1 MGIARRKHRGRMS
14 PPKTS
19 SPPDSGVALATRH
32 ALGWMCA
39 ANMVGLWLAL
49 CLVWPRAGELAGG
62 FTFGRWVPIHL
73 NAHLYGWSSLPLVAV
88 LLAAFFPHRLRE
100 CWSRLAVTAW
110 SAALAFAC
118 ASWLTGR
125 TSGKLFMDWTG
136 VSRVLFP
143 AALAV
148 LASALA
154 VGLRAGWK
162 TWSPLNRT
170 WRLLLL
176 LALVPVPAIL
186 YWAASPSLYPTVNPH
201 SGGATGSS
209 LLGSTLVLIA
219 IILFSPTLLSIPS
232 RAPLPRW
239 TRILPP
245 LLVAHFAGYLLLERG
260 DASHHAADQISGLFT
275 LLPWPFVLTSRLRL
289 HAWPAGTRR
298 WLLAFAAWGVVLTVS
313 ACLMFL
319 PGALEKSKFTN
330 AFVAHTH
337 MAMAGML
344 TSFLMI
350 VLIALNP
357 GDTAGALGD
366 SKPFWIWQAGCM
378 LHVLSMFGA
387 GACEAVNPGVLFG
400 PSTAINLL
408 YGLRI
413 LAGLAMLDASVR
425 WLRAVRRATYPHLN
439 ENAPA

>member
-1 MGIARRKHRGRMS
+1 
-14 PPKTS
+14 
-19 SPPDSGVALATRH
+19 
-32 ALGWMCA
+32 MCA
-39 ANMVGLWLAL
+39 ANAVGLWLAVCFL
-49 CLVWPRAGELAGG
+49 WPSAGKLAGA
-62 FTFGRWVPIHL
+62 FTYGRWVPVHL
-73 NAHLYGWSSLPLVAV
+73 NAHLYGWSSLPLVAL
-88 LLAAFFPHRLRE
+88 LLAAYFPHRLRDG
-100 CWSRLAVTAW
+100 WSSHAVTAW

-136 VSRVLFP
+136 TSRVLFP
-143 AALAV
+143 AALAL
-148 LASALA
+148 LACSLA
-154 VGLRAGWK
+154 IGLHAGWK
-162 TWSPLNRT
+162 NWNVFNRI

-186 YWAASPSLYPTVNPH
+186 YWAADPSLYPPVNPH

-219 IILFSPTLLSIPS
+219 IFLFSPNLLSIPS
-232 RAPLPRW
+232 RAALPRW

-245 LLVAHFAGYLLLERG
+245 LLIAHFAGYLLMNRG
-260 DASHHAADQISGLFT
+260 DASHHGVGQIAGLFT
-275 LLPWPFVLTSRLRL
+275 LLAWPPLLVLRLRL
-289 HAWPAGTRR
+289 HAWPSGTRR
-298 WLLAFAAWGVVLTVS
+298 WLLAFAAWGIVLTVS

-319 PGALEKSKFTN
+319 PGALERSKFTN

-357 GDTAGALGD
+357 GSTADALGNP
-366 SKPFWIWQAGCM
+366 KPFWIWQSACV

-387 GACEAVNPGVLFG
+387 GAIEASNPGVLFG
-400 PSTAINLL
+400 PSTGIDLL
-408 YGLRI
+408 YGLRL

-425 WLRAVRRATYPHLN
+425 WLRAVRRGTHPNLSDN
-439 ENAPA
+439 PPA

>member
-1 MGIARRKHRGRMS
+1 MS
-14 PPKTS
+14 PPETS
-19 SPPDSGVALATRH
+19 SPPGTGVALATRH

-39 ANMVGLWLAL
+39 ANVVGLWLSL
-49 CLVWPRAGELAGG
+49 CLVWPRAGELSGA
-62 FTFGRWVPIHL
+62 FTYGRWIPLHL

-88 LLAAFFPHRLRE
+88 LLAAFFPHHLRE
-100 CWSRLAVTAW
+100 NWSRHAVTAW
-110 SAALAFAC
+110 STALAFAC

-136 VSRVLFP
+136 ASRVLFP
-143 AALAV
+143 AALAG
-148 LASALA
+148 LACALA
-154 VGLRAGWK
+154 VGLHAGWK
-162 TWSPLNRT
+162 TWNPINRM

-186 YWAASPSLYPTVNPH
+186 YWAADPSLYPTINPH

-219 IILFSPTLLSIPS
+219 IFLFSPTLLSIPP
-232 RAPLPRW
+232 RVPLPRW
-239 TRILPP
+239 TRVLPP
-245 LLVAHFAGYLLLERG
+245 LLAVHFAGYLLLERG
-260 DASHHAADQISGLFT
+260 DASHHATDQIAGLFT
-275 LLPWPFVLTSRLRL
+275 LLPWPFVLAVRLRL

-298 WLLAFAAWGVVLTVS
+298 WLLAFATWGVVLTVS

-357 GDTAGALGD
+357 GATADAMGGA
-366 SKPFWIWQAGCM
+366 KPFWIWQAGCT

-387 GACEAVNPGVLFG
+387 GAIEAANPGALFG
-400 PSTAINLL
+400 PSAPIDFL
-408 YGLRI
+408 YALRM
-413 LAGLAMLDASVR
+413 LAGMAMLDASVR
-425 WLRAVRRATYPHLN
+425 WLRGVRHATQPHLHGDT
-439 ENAPA
+439 PL

>member
-1 MGIARRKHRGRMS
+1 MSRS
-14 PPKTS
+14 PP
-19 SPPDSGVALATRH
+19 PPFPITGVALATRH

-39 ANMVGLWLAL
+39 ANAAGLWLAA
-49 CLVWPRAGELAGG
+49 CLVWPRAGELAGT
-62 FTFGRWVPIHL
+62 FTYGRWVPVHL
-73 NAHLYGWSSLPLVAV
+73 NAHLYGWSSLPLVAL
-88 LLAAFFPHRLRE
+88 LLAAFFPHRLRDN
-100 CWSRLAVTAW
+100 WSRYAVTAW

-118 ASWLTGR
+118 ASWLTGH

-136 VSRVLFP
+136 ASRVLFP

-148 LASALA
+148 LAFALA

-162 TWSPLNRT
+162 AWSVLNRS

-176 LALVPVPAIL
+176 LALAPVPAIL
-186 YWAASPSLYPTVNPH
+186 YWAASPSLYPTINPH

-219 IILFSPTLLSIPS
+219 IILFSPTLLSIPP

-239 TRILPP
+239 TRILTP

-260 DASHHAADQISGLFT
+260 DASHHAADQIAGLFT
-275 LLPWPFVLTSRLRL
+275 LLPWPFVLVARLRL
-289 HAWPAGTRR
+289 HAWPDGTRR

-357 GDTAGALGD
+357 GGTAGALGD
-366 SKPFWIWQAGCM
+366 PKAFRIWQAGCI

-387 GACEAVNPGVLFG
+387 GAFEAVNPGVLFG
-400 PSTAINLL
+400 PSTVINLL
-408 YGLRI
+408 YGLRL

-425 WLRAVRRATYPHLN
+425 WLRAVRRATHPHLN
-439 ENAPA
+439 PNAPA